1 MRQAVT
7 GPRGLG
13 EPAGAGALP
22 ASPGGSCTVSAQAAA
37 RRAAARRAPAQA
49 SAGTAARHSA
59 RCSRQVITEWR
70 RINLQRQGWMFGA
83 IKQRTNITVYIT
95 PLVWDRSM

>member
-1 MRQAVT
+1 MRRAVT

-22 ASPGGSCTVSAQAAA
+22 ASAGGSCTVSAQAAA
-37 RRAAARRAPAQA
+37 RRAPAQA
-49 SAGTAARHSA
+49 SVGTAARHSA